1 MRTFRPNIAPI
12 GHHRHDWSSH
22 VSTYLT
28 GLTARPIG
36 LGELSKIRQLSIKE
50 CLIVSEPST
59 VTLKT
64 KLAILSVGLLS
75 FVGILVETSMNVT
88 FPTLIKTMGVSL
100 DTVQWLTTGYLLL
113 TTIVMSTTAYVLKR
127 FNPKPLFLFAAL
139 VCLLGGILCWI
150 APSFPVLLTGRLLQ
164 AIATGISIPLMFQL
178 IFTNVPRSKLG
189 TYTGMAS
196 VIVSLAPALGPT
208 YGGVLTS
215 IWSWRA
221 IFVGIVPILALLA
234 ILGAIN
240 ISGQALGVGDK
251 KFDFL
256 GAFLLAVA
264 FTSLL
269 FTFNNAGTHGWLSL
283 NFGGWCLWS
292 IVMIAI
298 MVTYALKGRRK
309 LIDYSILKLP
319 VLRLR
324 LFNYFGLQFI
334 NIGLSFVLPLFA
346 QTVLGASAMMAGLMM
361 LPGAIVGAIT
371 GPIAGKIYDKQ
382 GPTMLLTFS
391 AIMASVA
398 LILFWLTTDHFT
410 VVLIASIYALLRIG
424 FNTGFGTAISDG
436 STRVPLP
443 QKSDQNS
450 MFSMM
455 QQYAGSIGTS
465 IMSAVISG
473 YEIHHTTVTGT
484 VMGSKLDFIL
494 LFILTIAILASVLRV
509 KRLEAAQH

>member
-1 MRTFRPNIAPI
+1 M
-12 GHHRHDWSSH
+12 S
-22 VSTYLT
+22 
-28 GLTARPIG
+28 
-36 LGELSKIRQLSIKE
+36 Q
-50 CLIVSEPST
+50 PST

-88 FPTLIKTMGVSL
+88 FPTLIKTMRVSL

-139 VCLLGGILCWI
+139 VCLLGGILCWL
-150 APSFPVLLTGRLLQ
+150 APNFSVLLTGRLLQ
-164 AIATGISIPLMFQL
+164 AVATGISIPLMFQL
-178 IFTNVPRSKLG
+178 IFTYVPRNQLG
-189 TYTGMAS
+189 TYTGLAS

-208 YGGVLTS
+208 YGGILTS
-215 IWSWRA
+215 VWSWRA
-221 IFVGIVPILALLA
+221 IFVGIVPLLALLA
-234 ILGAIN
+234 ILGAFN
-240 ISGQALGVGDK
+240 ISGKALGVGDK
-251 KFDFL
+251 KFDYL
-256 GAFLLAVA
+256 GAILLAIT

-269 FTFNNAGTHGWLSL
+269 FTFNNAGTHGWLSP
-283 NFGGWCLWS
+283 NFGLWCLWS
-292 IVMIAI
+292 IVMIGA
-298 MVTYALKGRRK
+298 MVTYAIKGRRQ

-319 VLRLR
+319 ILRLR

-346 QTVLGASAMMAGLMM
+346 QTVLGASAMTAGLMM

-371 GPIAGKIYDKQ
+371 GPIAGRIYDKQ
-382 GPTMLLTFS
+382 GPTTLLTFS
-391 AIMASVA
+391 AIMASAA
-398 LILFWLTTDHFT
+398 LLLFWLTTDYFT
-410 VVLIASIYALLRIG
+410 VIIMAVIYALLRVG

-465 IMSAVISG
+465 IMSAVIAG
-473 YEIHHTTVTGT
+473 FEIHHSTVTGT
-484 VMGSKLDFIL
+484 IMGSKLDFLL
-494 LFILTIAILASVLRV
+494 LFVLAIAILISVLHV
-509 KRLEAAQH
+509 KRLEAGQN

>member
-1 MRTFRPNIAPI
+1 M
-12 GHHRHDWSSH
+12 S
-22 VSTYLT
+22 
-28 GLTARPIG
+28 
-36 LGELSKIRQLSIKE
+36 Q
-50 CLIVSEPST
+50 PST

-88 FPTLIKTMGVSL
+88 FPTLIKTMRVSL

-139 VCLLGGILCWI
+139 VCLLGGILCWL
-150 APSFPVLLTGRLLQ
+150 APNFSVLLTGRLLQ
-164 AIATGISIPLMFQL
+164 AVATGISIPLMFQL
-178 IFTNVPRSKLG
+178 IFTYVPRNQLG
-189 TYTGMAS
+189 TYTGLAS

-208 YGGVLTS
+208 YGGILTS
-215 IWSWRA
+215 VWSWRA
-221 IFVGIVPILALLA
+221 IFVGIVPLLALLA
-234 ILGAIN
+234 ILGAFN
-240 ISGQALGVGDK
+240 ISGKALGVGDK
-251 KFDFL
+251 KFDYL
-256 GAFLLAVA
+256 GAILLAIT

-269 FTFNNAGTHGWLSL
+269 FTFNNAGTHGWLSP
-283 NFGGWCLWS
+283 NFGLWCLWS
-292 IVMIAI
+292 IVMIGA
-298 MVTYALKGRRK
+298 MVTYAIKGRRQ

-319 VLRLR
+319 ILRLR

-346 QTVLGASAMMAGLMM
+346 QTVLGASAMTAGLMM

-371 GPIAGKIYDKQ
+371 GPIAGRIYDKQ
-382 GPTMLLTFS
+382 GPTTLLTFS
-391 AIMASVA
+391 AIMASAA
-398 LILFWLTTDHFT
+398 LLLFWLTTDYFT
-410 VVLIASIYALLRIG
+410 VIIMAVIYALLRVG

-465 IMSAVISG
+465 IMSAVITG
-473 YEIHHTTVTGT
+473 YEIHHPTVTGT
-484 VMGSKLDFIL
+484 IMGSKLDFLL
-494 LFILTIAILASVLRV
+494 LFVLAIAILISVLHV
-509 KRLEAAQH
+509 KRLEIGQN

>member
-1 MRTFRPNIAPI
+1 M
-12 GHHRHDWSSH
+12 
-22 VSTYLT
+22 STYLT

-234 ILGAIN
+234 ILGAVN

-256 GAFLLAVA
+256 GAFLLAVT

-283 NFGGWCLWS
+283 NFGGWCFWS

-410 VVLIASIYALLRIG
+410 VILIASIYALLRIG

-494 LFILTIAILASVLRV
+494 LFILAIAILGSVLRV

>member
-1 MRTFRPNIAPI
+1 M
-12 GHHRHDWSSH
+12 
-22 VSTYLT
+22 STYLT

-139 VCLLGGILCWI
+139 FCLLGGILCWI

-234 ILGAIN
+234 ILGAVN
-240 ISGQALGVGDK
+240 ISGEALGVGDK

-256 GAFLLAVA
+256 GAFLLAVT

-494 LFILTIAILASVLRV
+494 LFILAIAILASVLRV

>member
-1 MRTFRPNIAPI
+1 M
-12 GHHRHDWSSH
+12 
-22 VSTYLT
+22 
-28 GLTARPIG
+28 
-36 LGELSKIRQLSIKE
+36 
-50 CLIVSEPST
+50 SEPST

-150 APSFPVLLTGRLLQ
+150 APSFPMLLTGRLLQ

-240 ISGQALGVGDK
+240 ISGEALGVGDK

-256 GAFLLAVA
+256 GAFLLAVT

-410 VVLIASIYALLRIG
+410 VVLIASIYVLLRIG

-494 LFILTIAILASVLRV
+494 LFVLAIAILASVLRV
-509 KRLEAAQH
+509 KQLEAAQH

>member
-1 MRTFRPNIAPI
+1 M
-12 GHHRHDWSSH
+12 S
-22 VSTYLT
+22 
-28 GLTARPIG
+28 
-36 LGELSKIRQLSIKE
+36 Q
-50 CLIVSEPST
+50 PST

-139 VCLLGGILCWI
+139 VCLLGGILCWL
-150 APSFPVLLTGRLLQ
+150 APNFPVLLTGRLLQ
-164 AIATGISIPLMFQL
+164 AVATGISIPLMFQL
-178 IFTNVPRSKLG
+178 IFTSVPRNQLG
-189 TYTGMAS
+189 TYTGLAS

-221 IFVGIVPILALLA
+221 IFVGIVPLLAVLA
-234 ILGAIN
+234 ILGAFN
-240 ISGQALGVGDK
+240 ISGKALGVGDK
-251 KFDFL
+251 KFDYL
-256 GAFLLAVA
+256 GAILLAIT

-283 NFGGWCLWS
+283 NFGLWCLWS
-292 IVMIAI
+292 VVMIGA
-298 MVTYALKGRRK
+298 MVTYAIKGRRQ

-319 VLRLR
+319 ILRLR

-346 QTVLGASAMMAGLMM
+346 QTVLGASAMTAGLMM

-371 GPIAGKIYDKQ
+371 GPIAGRIYDKQ
-382 GPTMLLTFS
+382 GPTTLLTFS
-391 AIMASVA
+391 AIMASAA
-398 LILFWLTTDHFT
+398 LLLFWLTTDYFT
-410 VVLIASIYALLRIG
+410 VIIMAVIYALLRVG

-465 IMSAVISG
+465 MMSAVIAG
-473 YEIHHTTVTGT
+473 YEINHSTVTGT
-484 VMGSKLDFIL
+484 IMGSKLDFLL
-494 LFILTIAILASVLRV
+494 LFVLAIAILVSVLHV
-509 KRLEAAQH
+509 KRLEAGQN

>member
-1 MRTFRPNIAPI
+1 M
-12 GHHRHDWSSH
+12 
-22 VSTYLT
+22 STYLT

-398 LILFWLTTDHFT
+398 LILFWLTTDHFI

-494 LFILTIAILASVLRV
+494 LFILAIAILASVLRV

>member
-1 MRTFRPNIAPI
+1 M
-12 GHHRHDWSSH
+12 S
-22 VSTYLT
+22 
-28 GLTARPIG
+28 
-36 LGELSKIRQLSIKE
+36 Q
-50 CLIVSEPST
+50 PST

-139 VCLLGGILCWI
+139 VCLLGGILCWL
-150 APSFPVLLTGRLLQ
+150 APNFPILLTGRLLQ
-164 AIATGISIPLMFQL
+164 AVATGISIPLMFQL
-178 IFTNVPRSKLG
+178 IFTYVPRNQLG
-189 TYTGMAS
+189 TYTGLAS

-208 YGGVLTS
+208 YGGILTS
-215 IWSWRA
+215 VWSWRA
-221 IFVGIVPILALLA
+221 IFVGIVPLLALLA
-234 ILGAIN
+234 ILGAFN
-240 ISGQALGVGDK
+240 ISGKALGVGDK
-251 KFDFL
+251 KFDYL
-256 GAFLLAVA
+256 GAILLAIT

-269 FTFNNAGTHGWLSL
+269 FTFNNAGTHGWLSP
-283 NFGGWCLWS
+283 NFGLWCLWS
-292 IVMIAI
+292 IVMIGA
-298 MVTYALKGRRK
+298 MVTYAIKGRRQ

-319 VLRLR
+319 ILRLR

-346 QTVLGASAMMAGLMM
+346 QTVLGASAMTAGLMM

-371 GPIAGKIYDKQ
+371 GPIAGRIYDKQ
-382 GPTMLLTFS
+382 GPTTLLTFS
-391 AIMASVA
+391 AIMASAA
-398 LILFWLTTDHFT
+398 LLLFWLTTDYFT
-410 VVLIASIYALLRIG
+410 VIIMAVIYALLRVG

-455 QQYAGSIGTS
+455 HTVRRFNRDQYY
-465 IMSAVISG
+465 V
-473 YEIHHTTVTGT
+473 
-484 VMGSKLDFIL
+484 
-494 LFILTIAILASVLRV
+494 RCNC
-509 KRLEAAQH
+509 RL

>member
-1 MRTFRPNIAPI
+1 M
-12 GHHRHDWSSH
+12 
-22 VSTYLT
+22 
-28 GLTARPIG
+28 
-36 LGELSKIRQLSIKE
+36 
-50 CLIVSEPST
+50 SEPST

-150 APSFPVLLTGRLLQ
+150 APNFPVLLTGRLLQ

-256 GAFLLAVA
+256 GAFLLAVT

-494 LFILTIAILASVLRV
+494 LFVLAIAILASVLRV
-509 KRLEAAQH
+509 KRWEATQH

>member
-1 MRTFRPNIAPI
+1 M
-12 GHHRHDWSSH
+12 
-22 VSTYLT
+22 
-28 GLTARPIG
+28 
-36 LGELSKIRQLSIKE
+36 
-50 CLIVSEPST
+50 SEPST

-240 ISGQALGVGDK
+240 ISGEALGVGDK

-256 GAFLLAVA
+256 GAFLLAVT

-436 STRVPLP
+436 STACRYR
-443 QKSDQNS
+443 KSQ
-450 MFSMM
+450 
-455 QQYAGSIGTS
+455 TR
-465 IMSAVISG
+465 
-473 YEIHHTTVTGT
+473 TPC
-484 VMGSKLDFIL
+484 
-494 LFILTIAILASVLRV
+494 SV
-509 KRLEAAQH
+509 

>member
-1 MRTFRPNIAPI
+1 M
-12 GHHRHDWSSH
+12 
-22 VSTYLT
+22 
-28 GLTARPIG
+28 
-36 LGELSKIRQLSIKE
+36 
-50 CLIVSEPST
+50 SEPST

-234 ILGAIN
+234 ILGAVN

-256 GAFLLAVA
+256 GAFLLAVT

-283 NFGGWCLWS
+283 NFGGWCFWS

-410 VVLIASIYALLRIG
+410 VILIASIYALLRIG

-494 LFILTIAILASVLRV
+494 LFILAIAILASVLRV

>member
-1 MRTFRPNIAPI
+1 
-12 GHHRHDWSSH
+12 

-139 VCLLGGILCWI
+139 VCLLGGILCWT

-234 ILGAIN
+234 ILGAVN
-240 ISGQALGVGDK
+240 ISGEALGVGDK

-256 GAFLLAVA
+256 GAFLLAVT

-494 LFILTIAILASVLRV
+494 LFILAIAILASVLRV

>member
-1 MRTFRPNIAPI
+1 M
-12 GHHRHDWSSH
+12 
-22 VSTYLT
+22 STYLT

-75 FVGILVETSMNVT
+75 FVGILVETFMNVT

-234 ILGAIN
+234 ILGAVN

-256 GAFLLAVA
+256 GAFLLAVT

-494 LFILTIAILASVLRV
+494 LFVLAIAILASVLRV

>member
-1 MRTFRPNIAPI
+1 M
-12 GHHRHDWSSH
+12 
-22 VSTYLT
+22 STYLT

-234 ILGAIN
+234 ILGAVN
-240 ISGQALGVGDK
+240 ISGEALGVGDK

-256 GAFLLAVA
+256 GAFLLAVT

-494 LFILTIAILASVLRV
+494 LFILAIAILASVLRV

>member
-1 MRTFRPNIAPI
+1 M
-12 GHHRHDWSSH
+12 
-22 VSTYLT
+22 STYLT

-240 ISGQALGVGDK
+240 ISGEALGVGDK

-256 GAFLLAVA
+256 GAFLLAVT

-398 LILFWLTTDHFT
+398 LILFWLTTDYFT

-494 LFILTIAILASVLRV
+494 LFVLAIAILASVLRV

>member
-1 MRTFRPNIAPI
+1 M
-12 GHHRHDWSSH
+12 
-22 VSTYLT
+22 STYLT

-139 VCLLGGILCWI
+139 VCLLGGILCWT

-234 ILGAIN
+234 ILGAVN
-240 ISGQALGVGDK
+240 ISGEALGVGDK

-256 GAFLLAVA
+256 GAFLLAVT

-494 LFILTIAILASVLRV
+494 LFILAIAILASVLRV

>member
-1 MRTFRPNIAPI
+1 M
-12 GHHRHDWSSH
+12 
-22 VSTYLT
+22 
-28 GLTARPIG
+28 
-36 LGELSKIRQLSIKE
+36 
-50 CLIVSEPST
+50 SEPST

-234 ILGAIN
+234 VLGAIN

-256 GAFLLAVA
+256 GAFLLAVT

-324 LFNYFGLQFI
+324 LFDYFGLQFI

-494 LFILTIAILASVLRV
+494 LFVLAIAILASVLRV
-509 KRLEAAQH
+509 KRSEAAQH

>member
-1 MRTFRPNIAPI
+1 M
-12 GHHRHDWSSH
+12 S
-22 VSTYLT
+22 
-28 GLTARPIG
+28 
-36 LGELSKIRQLSIKE
+36 Q
-50 CLIVSEPST
+50 PST

-88 FPTLIKTMGVSL
+88 FPTLIKTMRVSL

-139 VCLLGGILCWI
+139 VCLLGGLLCWL
-150 APSFPVLLTGRLLQ
+150 APNFSVLLTGRLLQ
-164 AIATGISIPLMFQL
+164 AVATGISIPLMFQL
-178 IFTNVPRSKLG
+178 IFTYVPRNQLG
-189 TYTGMAS
+189 TYTGLAS

-208 YGGVLTS
+208 YGGILTS
-215 IWSWRA
+215 VWSWRA
-221 IFVGIVPILALLA
+221 IFVGIVPLLALLA
-234 ILGAIN
+234 ILGAFN
-240 ISGQALGVGDK
+240 ISGKALGVGDK
-251 KFDFL
+251 KFDYL
-256 GAFLLAVA
+256 GAILLAIT

-269 FTFNNAGTHGWLSL
+269 FTFNNAGTHGWLSP
-283 NFGGWCLWS
+283 NFGLWCLWS
-292 IVMIAI
+292 IVMIGA
-298 MVTYALKGRRK
+298 MVTYAIKGRRQ

-319 VLRLR
+319 ILRLR

-346 QTVLGASAMMAGLMM
+346 QTVLGASAMTAGLMM

-371 GPIAGKIYDKQ
+371 GPIAGRIYDKQ
-382 GPTMLLTFS
+382 GPTTLLTFS
-391 AIMASVA
+391 AIMASAA
-398 LILFWLTTDHFT
+398 LLLFWLTTDYFT
-410 VVLIASIYALLRIG
+410 VIIMAVIYALLRVG

-465 IMSAVISG
+465 IMSAVIASF
-473 YEIHHTTVTGT
+473 EIHHSTVTGT
-484 VMGSKLDFIL
+484 IMGSKLDFLL
-494 LFILTIAILASVLRV
+494 LFVLAIAILVSVLHV
-509 KRLEAAQH
+509 KRLEAGQN